1 MKNKIVVIE
10 DDPAIL
16 DLLQFN
22 LERNGYS
29 VTGFQNGYEGLNYI
43 LKNPPDLLILDL
55 MLPDV
60 DGFEICKE
68 LRFQERTRRLPIII
82 LTAKGEEVDRVLGLE
97 LGADDYIVKPFSIR
111 ELLARIKVLFRRLM
125 PEGAEEILKFEDL
138 TLDIKKYQVFHKDQ
152 ELQLTPTEFKVLAAF
167 LKNPRRVFTRDNLL
181 EVLGRLVLDRNIDVH
196 ITNLR
201 KKLGP
206 AGKFIKTIRG
216 VGYKLDNE

>member
-138 TLDIKKYQVFHKDQ
+138 TLDIKKHQVFHKDQ

-201 KKLGP
+201 RKLGP